1 LTDQSVLKEKDMAP
15 RTVNKGKKR
24 EQILR
29 AGLKVIARQGVGNF
43 KMIDVAERARMG
55 KGTLYEYFRS
65 KDELIT
71 GVFGLVMNNFELALA
86 DRVGEIRNPEDQIRT
101 IISESCVFFSTRPDL
116 LTVLFDLWAYGAPRQ
131 RGRRLM
137 PEMDKFYRRFN
148 QWLAGIIDSGASRG
162 VFRKVESRI
171 VAPTII
177 AILDGLM
184 FQAALGLIELDSPEV
199 RANISSTVL
208 DGILS

>member
-1 LTDQSVLKEKDMAP
+1 MAP
-15 RTVNKGKKR
+15 RTVDKEKKR

-29 AGLKVIARQGVGNF
+29 AGLKVIARQGVGHF
-43 KMIDVAERARMG
+43 KMIDVAERARIG

-71 GVFGLVMNNFELALA
+71 GVFGLVMNDFELALA
-86 DRVGEIRNPEDQIRT
+86 DRVGEIRNPEDQIRA

-116 LTVLFDLWAYGAPRQ
+116 LTVLFDLWAYSAPRQ

-148 QWLAGIIDSGASRG
+148 QWLAGIIDSGTSRG
-162 VFRKVESRI
+162 VFRKVESKI
-171 VAPTII
+171 VASTII

-199 RANISSTVL
+199 RASISNTVL